1 MTEYRVYSQ
10 DGQGVVGA
18 FITTSSGVKIKFG
31 KTAADDYKAIQFSA
45 AKQFIGFEAEVDDE
59 KIRSLRLISHFTD
72 QTLCVPENPPEEP
85 AKPWT
90 PTITELIII
99 TAVVVVGALL
109 CF

>member
-1 MTEYRVYSQ
+1 M
-10 DGQGVVGA
+10 GA

-31 KTAADDYKAIQFSA
+31 NTAAEEYKTIQFSA
-45 AKQFIGFEAEVDDE
+45 AKQLIGFVAEVDDE

>member
-1 MTEYRVYSQ
+1 M
-10 DGQGVVGA
+10 GA

-31 KTAADDYKAIQFSA
+31 NTAADDYKAIQFSA
-45 AKQFIGFEAEVDDE
+45 AKQLIGFVAEVDDE

-85 AKPWT
+85 EKPWT

-99 TAVVVVGALL
+99 TAVVIVGALL